1 MASRTH
7 PFGPARR
14 HSISGSELD
23 DPASDERCCLVRGAV
38 AVLELKM
45 LPKEALRIKMRKA
58 FIDNVAFPEKFVI
71 RSSAFETQF

>member
-1 MASRTH
+1 
-7 PFGPARR
+7 
-14 HSISGSELD
+14 
-23 DPASDERCCLVRGAV
+23 
-38 AVLELKM
+38 M